1 MEPLISAKELWGSNG
16 TPTTKNPAIL
26 EQMAY
31 TKGTPEEFLKIY
43 IKEMNDK
50 QKEIEIENGKKYL
63 HKENK

>member
-1 MEPLISAKELWGSNG
+1 MGIMKEIYIEMINR
-16 TPTTKNPAIL
+16 NF
-26 EQMAY
+26 Q
-31 TKGTPEEFLKIY
+31 GTPEEFLKIY